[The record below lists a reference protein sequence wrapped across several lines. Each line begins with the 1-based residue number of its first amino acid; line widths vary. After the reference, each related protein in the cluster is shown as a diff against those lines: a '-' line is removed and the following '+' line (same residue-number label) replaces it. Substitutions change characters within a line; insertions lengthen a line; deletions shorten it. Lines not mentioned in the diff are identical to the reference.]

1 MEHPISLTLNEAG
14 YVIGQSSAAINR
26 AVDRGV
32 IRAKLQRR
40 GKIRLR
46 KIGPAELR
54 YLAIA
59 GEVEKDLTPSARRK
73 VYDAMRRLPPD
84 AHRLAVGV
92 IEFKLTDV
100 DQRIAERL
108 RRLEKVKELIDAQSA
123 ADPLIR
129 GTNVPAY
136 EIAALTRGQ
145 TAVEI
150 LEDYPGMS
158 REQVEAAA
166 EFAKV
171 YPKPGRPLP
180 PRSFK
185 RMLSD
190 MAESGVWEIESD
202 DEVMGPRLIP

>member
-1 MEHPISLTLNEAG
+1 M
-14 YVIGQSSAAINR
+14 
-26 AVDRGV
+26 
-32 IRAKLQRR
+32 
-40 GKIRLR
+40 
-46 KIGPAELR
+46 
-54 YLAIA
+54 
-59 GEVEKDLTPSARRK
+59 
-73 VYDAMRRLPPD
+73 
-84 AHRLAVGV
+84 AVGV

-108 RRLEKVKELIDAQSA
+108 GRLEKVKELIDAQPG

-145 TAVEI
+145 TAAEI
-150 LEDYPGMS
+150 LEDYPGIS

-190 MAESGVWEIESD
+190 MAESGVWDIESD
-202 DEVMGPRLIP
+202 DETIAPRPIP